1 MVYISLVLGYS
12 FYYFYRKSYT
22 FAIPALIRNLYLKKN
37 ELGVITSGFAAVGAT
52 SEYPATDTPSL
63 NLQVRGWI
71 NIKLSASVV
80 RSVLL
85 KCYRGPQSRSGWISY
100 GVSV

>member
-37 ELGVITSGFAAVGAT
+37 ELGVITSGFAAVYRVGT
-52 SEYPATDTPSL
+52 FSGGLLSDTLSPSKMFTTGIL
-63 NLQVRGWI
+63 STGM
-71 NIKLSASVV
+71 IKILIGFTGKV
-80 RSVLL
+80 
-85 KCYRGPQSRSGWISY
+85 
-100 GVSV
+100 

>member
-37 ELGVITSGFAAVGAT
+37 ELGVITSGFAAVYSVGKF
-52 SEYPATDTPSL
+52 SGGLLSDTLSPSKMFTIGIL
-63 NLQVRGWI
+63 LTEM
-71 NIKLSASVV
+71 IKILIGFTGKV
-80 RSVLL
+80 
-85 KCYRGPQSRSGWISY
+85 
-100 GVSV
+100 